1 MNWLSESEHWLPDLA
16 LRWLAP
22 SFALACAVA
31 MLAIAYARRANV
43 IDHPGQRRSH
53 AVPTPRGGGIGIVVC
68 AVLALTALPLW
79 SSAFV
84 AQWRLAASIAVL
96 ALIGWIDDHRPL
108 PAWLR
113 FLVQLG
119 AVAIWLAPL
128 LRQLVALSH
137 GSGPEFDLSAQELL
151 GVALLLGF
159 AALWSINL
167 HNFMDGI
174 DGLLALQAI
183 FVLGVLAAF
192 GARDPADTQAP
203 LVAVW
208 AAAVAGFLPLNF
220 PRARI
225 FMGDVGSG
233 AIGLLIAVAIVW
245 QTSSER
251 IAAATGMIAVSAFL
265 TDATCTL
272 LSRMLRG
279 RRWYSAHREHL
290 YQWMTRTGMS
300 HARVVAWYMGWNLL
314 VVLPVLWWIN
324 RVPASPASAQTV
336 SPGYAWA
343 AGVYAAGVT
352 LWIFGKRWC
361 ERRVRRRKAGVAR
374 PGAMHATA

>member
-1 MNWLSESEHWLPDLA
+1 MTWLSNPDMRLPWLA
-16 LRWLAP
+16 L
-22 SFALACAVA
+22 SFAVSLALAA
-31 MLAIAYARRANV
+31 LAIVYAHRLGI

-53 AVPTPRGGGIGIVVC
+53 SVPTPRGGGVGVVVC
-68 AVLALTALPLW
+68 VLLSLSVLPLW
-79 SSAFV
+79 NPAFSS
-84 AQWRLAASIAVL
+84 QWRLAGAVGVL

-108 PAWLR
+108 SAWLR
-113 FLVQLG
+113 FPVQIG
-119 AVAIWLAPL
+119 AVAMWLAPL
-128 LRQLVALSH
+128 IAQLVAPQ
-137 GSGPEFDLSAQELL
+137 PETRPLDVSPNDLL
-151 GVALLLGF
+151 ALASVLAF
-159 AALWSINL
+159 IALWSINL

-174 DGLLALQAI
+174 NGLLALQAI
-183 FVLGVLAAF
+183 FVFAVLAWF
-192 GARDPADTQAP
+192 GMRDPATTHA
-203 LVAVW
+203 LAVATW

-251 IAAATGMIAVSAFL
+251 IAASTGLIAVSAFL

-300 HARVVAWYMGWNLL
+300 HARVVTWYMGWNLL
-314 VVLPVLWWIN
+314 VVAPVLWWIN
-324 RVPASPASAQTV
+324 RVPTPASPDPQ
-336 SPGYAWA
+336 PGGYAWA
-343 AGVYAAGVT
+343 AGSYALAVT
-352 LWIFGKRWC
+352 MWICGKRWC
-361 ERRVRRRKAGVAR
+361 EHRVRSRGTRATSS
-374 PGAMHATA
+374 GALHASA